1 MELPIEDCRVVVEWC
16 KRGGC
21 YNDKIFVELIA
32 PLYWPSPK
40 FRIEWNEEFQQHV
53 AVKNL

>member
-1 MELPIEDCRVVVEWC
+1 MKLPIEDCRVAVEWC
-16 KRGGC
+16 KQGGRF
-21 YNDKIFVELIA
+21 NDKIFVELIA
-32 PLYWPSPK
+32 PLYFPAPK